1 METSVNYT
9 AYFLP
14 IKLNILKGKILNFP
28 FLFGDFVLRQEP
40 DMLAKKKKIKIDP
53 LSCTPE
59 YWDYRCALLTHFHFG
74 TYFAKLRGDHF
85 SIFLRKNKQM
95 QIL

>member
-14 IKLNILKGKILNFP
+14 IKLNILKGKILNFS

-40 DMLAKKKKIKIDP
+40 DMLAKKKKQTKLILLP
-53 LSCTPE
+53 
-59 YWDYRCALLTHFHFG
+59 ALQSTG
-74 TYFAKLRGDHF
+74 TTGMYY
-85 SIFLRKNKQM
+85 
-95 QIL
+95 

>member
-14 IKLNILKGKILNFP
+14 IKLNILKGKILNFS

-40 DMLAKKKKIKIDP
+40 DMLAKKKKKKSKLILLP
-53 LSCTPE
+53 
-59 YWDYRCALLTHFHFG
+59 ALQSTG
-74 TYFAKLRGDHF
+74 TTGMYY
-85 SIFLRKNKQM
+85 
-95 QIL
+95 

>member
-40 DMLAKKKKIKIDP
+40 DMLAKKKK
-53 LSCTPE
+53 
-59 YWDYRCALLTHFHFG
+59 
-74 TYFAKLRGDHF
+74 
-85 SIFLRKNKQM
+85 NQN
-95 QIL
+95 